1 MPSLQTAM
9 RFILR
14 NRAYEVY
21 ESARVPDGPGRRVLR
36 IARNIAS
43 HLPQHQR
50 VFARDFLTPWREFGL
65 PNMVFL
71 RKTGEDNRDWRYHN
85 PF

>member
-1 MPSLQTAM
+1 M

-50 VFARDFLTPWREFGL
+50 VFARDFLTPFPKNVITPAPGAKIGAML
-65 PNMVFL
+65 HNIVPMV
-71 RKTGEDNRDWRYHN
+71 GISYEY
-85 PF
+85 